1 MHFKSPVGAATYILA
16 HKGGF
21 IKKNRSLAAKG
32 LCHRTYGGELRLGKS
47 LPRST
52 VSVVHIFSELY
63 SVPEGI
69 RKGCFKV
76 KILELLLLLLSA
88 LDTDSNAR
96 SFTRSQVRP
105 AEQVGAFIA
114 DKPPSAARIN
124 R

>member
-1 MHFKSPVGAATYILA
+1 MAANCGSEKA
-16 HKGGF
+16 CRARPF
-21 IKKNRSLAAKG
+21 RS
-32 LCHRTYGGELRLGKS
+32 CTF
-47 LPRST
+47 
-52 VSVVHIFSELY
+52 FSELY

-76 KILELLLLLLSA
+76 KILELLLFLSA
-88 LDTDSNAR
+88 LDTDSKAR

-114 DKPPSAARIN
+114 AKPPSAARIN